1 MAEMCLWTTWTHV
14 GDLVSEEVSRIV
26 IMNAEAFC
34 RFVIRF
40 LSELRA
46 FP

>member
-1 MAEMCLWTTWTHV
+1 MAEMCLWTSWTHV

-34 RFVIRF
+34 PFGTCISYSFKER
-40 LSELRA
+40 L
-46 FP
+46 